1 MKCREDA
8 FLLSVTRSKGA
19 LRLTARLGFFITMA
33 AVALMSLLPQQ
44 DIPRVDVSD
53 KAEHFAAYAILA
65 VLGAFGFLGRRT
77 WLWLLLFLPTFGA
90 VMELLQAF
98 SPGRSPDIADAAT
111 NMVGVM
117 VGLLVAAAARR
128 SVRP

>member
-1 MKCREDA
+1 M
-8 FLLSVTRSKGA
+8 LSVTRSKRA
-19 LRLTARLGFFITMA
+19 LRLAARLGFFITMA

-53 KAEHFAAYAILA
+53 KVEHFAAYAILA
-65 VLGAFGFLGRRT
+65 ILGAFGFLGRRS
-77 WLWLLLFLPTFGA
+77 WLCLLLFLPTFGA

-98 SPGRSPDIADAAT
+98 SPGRSPDIADAAA

-117 VGLLVAAAARR
+117 VGLMVAAVAQRF
-128 SVRP
+128 VRP